1 VRNARDA
8 APAAEG
14 ETSSSVV
21 ESPTSTPAT
30 PSPPIKMEVG
40 IEDCLH
46 IEFEYD
52 KAAYHLSDVVLGRIS
67 FLLVRIRL
75 KHMELEVRRRE
86 TSGSGASAKSEA
98 TTLCKYEIMDG
109 APVRGETVPIR
120 LCLAPYDLT
129 PTYLNVHNKVKSF
142 ERERE
147 RERERKKR
155 VFRVFS
161 FWVFSFRFFFS
172 LSALDLSPLDP
183 QKKLK
188 TQNSVLRPLLPQP
201 GAGRRGGPAVLQ
213 AAGDHAVAEEGR
225 GRAGVQ
231 GRGRVRRLRSGAA
244 RGRREPGRCFSRRR
258 CCFSRHCCCFLA
270 CCDGD
275 DGAAAADA
283 AAAEGGG
290 GGGSA
295 ASSCGGGGGRGEA
308 ARGDGDDGCDRRAAA
323 ARDTAG
329 CLSFFGLGGFPSF
342 SDSHLFCITGEKRG
356 GDEVPRPLFCK
367 KRGQQSRE
375 FFLNLVFRPPGVAK
389 HNPAQH
395 EKRGAGKALRARA
408 APLLFF
414 LLCNFVQCST
424 LQWTR
429 PICGR
434 LGRRRCD
441 FEESERVEIH
451 AAGGE
456 SRSTHLLFPTT
467 AIHKN
472 TPPSS
477 TQEDAKL
484 LRLVGQ
490 YGPKQW
496 SVISSVRFS

>member
-1 VRNARDA
+1 MRNARDA

-147 RERERKKR
+147 SEKN
-155 VFRVFS
+155 VFFG
-161 FWVFSFRFFFS
+161 FFLFGFFFS

-270 CCDGD
+270 CCCDGD

-308 ARGDGDDGCDRRAAA
+308 ARRDGDDGCDRRAAA
-323 ARDTAG
+323 ARDAAG

-342 SDSHLFCITGEKRG
+342 SDSHLSQERKEG
-356 GDEVPRPLFCK
+356 GTKFPAPFFVK
-367 KRGQQSRE
+367 KEGSKVVS
-375 FFLNLVFRPPGVAK
+375 FF
-389 HNPAQH
+389 
-395 EKRGAGKALRARA
+395 
-408 APLLFF
+408 
-414 LLCNFVQCST
+414 
-424 LQWTR
+424 
-429 PICGR
+429 
-434 LGRRRCD
+434 
-441 FEESERVEIH
+441 
-451 AAGGE
+451 
-456 SRSTHLLFPTT
+456 
-467 AIHKN
+467 
-472 TPPSS
+472 
-477 TQEDAKL
+477 
-484 LRLVGQ
+484 
-490 YGPKQW
+490 
-496 SVISSVRFS
+496 